1 MTSTTLVSLWQTD
14 DESLRKFMDI
24 FWRTVI
30 QIQNLNLEVALHS
43 MLLALLPNKF
53 ADSVCKKTTQ

>member
-30 QIQNLNLEVALHS
+30 QIQNLNREVALHS

-53 ADSVCKKTTQ
+53 ADRVCKKTTQ